1 MITLYVPLEAKGKA
15 RDAIFSHV
23 EPQTPED
30 KVVLLNNAE
39 PHQDS
44 EDDSLNK
51 QSNADGDLMVVATSS
66 PKACGVGRIAPS
78 RIRETVLVV
87 ILGTSMK
94 EFQRLIPRAIER
106 NRPNRVLAFVT
117 GWANEVHETQLR
129 AYLDA
134 KDGITLT
141 VEHLDR

>member
-15 RDAIFSHV
+15 RYAIANKLASNTV
-23 EPQTPED
+23 
-30 KVVLLNNAE
+30 
-39 PHQDS
+39 DS
-44 EDDSLNK
+44 WAITKNSVYPMSGAQSLNELSAK
-51 QSNADGDLMVVATSS
+51 DISVIATSA
-66 PKACGVGRIAPS
+66 PTACGVGYIAPS

-94 EFQRLIPRAIER
+94 EFQTLIPKAIER
-106 NRPNRVLAFVT
+106 NRPNRVLALVT
-117 GWANEVHETQLR
+117 GWANDVHETQLR

-134 KDGITLT
+134 KDGIILT